1 MAVLIISESWINSVF
16 KIRNDRGDIIW
27 LTKDTII
34 KEEEMVWI
42 IKYLIVESID
52 LIDLL
57 IVRIGITLIRLI
69 SNPIQAVAQVEED
82 TTIEVPVIITIINI

>member
-16 KIRNDRGDIIW
+16 EIRNDRGDIIW

-82 TTIEVPVIITIINI
+82 ATIEVPVIITIINI

>member
-82 TTIEVPVIITIINI
+82 ATIEVPVIITIINI

>member
-1 MAVLIISESWINSVF
+1 MAALIISESWINSVF

-82 TTIEVPVIITIINI
+82 ATIEVPVIITIINI